1 MSGFCRMAAAILL
14 AVGLG
19 AAAPEAARFETEL
32 GPTPINSTTRTSVT
46 GHGSVHAILNGTRLE
61 IEGTFEGM
69 SSPAT
74 DAHLMMGEGIAIP
87 GPSIQD
93 LTVLPS
99 ATGTVTASL
108 TLSRAQAA
116 ALRQGRLYIQIN
128 SRTAPAPGGNLWG
141 WLLPEHIK
149 AGQDEPLVGNW
160 FLPLG
165 VGLKA
170 PSGRQS

>member
-128 SRTAPAPGGNLWG
+128 SEKAPPGYSWGPKGTLWG
-141 WLLPEHIK
+141 WLLPKHAV
-149 AGQDEPLVGNW
+149 AGQNVPQYGHW
-160 FLPLG
+160 FIPQLDT
-165 VGLKA
+165 
-170 PSGRQS
+170 PSR